1 MYSLPK
7 ISELI
12 AENIEQLIAGMS
24 VISQK
29 PTRAEYDQTLI
40 VTISDDLSSLASAL
54 ARPRCTP
61 G

>member
-29 PTRAEYDQTLI
+29 PTRAEYDQTRLLCHRDNI
-40 VTISDDLSSLASAL
+40 
-54 ARPRCTP
+54 
-61 G
+61 